1 MEVQRW
7 RWRVRG
13 GSVVNWWA
21 PAGSTGA
28 AITQLHVT
36 LAVWER
42 ELSLT
47 RSGVF
52 ENWKKPESVCE
63 LCLSIST
70 LDLSS
75 SIRNSREMSLISV
88 ASVYLLAFLFIF

>member
-1 MEVQRW
+1 MGTCRLY
-7 RWRVRG
+7 R
-13 GSVVNWWA
+13 
-21 PAGSTGA
+21 GA
-28 AITQLHVT
+28 AITQLQVT

-47 RSGVF
+47 RTGIF
-52 ENWKKPESVCE
+52 ENWKKSEFVCE
-63 LCLSIST
+63 LCIST
-70 LDLSS
+70 STLGLSS